1 MEDRIH
7 SLRQIFR
14 IADGHSIELCD
25 ARERVSTQGAR
36 TSVFYKERDSDN
48 QVVAHYRVWTL
59 DASSNDAKQKS
70 PASTFSGSKEDFG
83 NVENDSGISHD
94 LSKSPIKATKARK
107 PSALSIQSG
116 YEKFSPKGE
125 LQDREVRYG
134 ENWLQDRQ
142 LH

>member
-1 MEDRIH
+1 MEDRIQ

-14 IADGHSIELCD
+14 IAQGHSIELCST
-25 ARERVSTQGAR
+25 RERVSNQGSR
-36 TSVFYKERDSDN
+36 TSLFYKERDSDN

-59 DASSNDAKQKS
+59 DASITKTVAKSASNKNLPDA
-70 PASTFSGSKEDFG
+70 
-83 NVENDSGISHD
+83 GISHN
-94 LSKSPIKATKARK
+94 LSNNTDKAAR
-107 PSALSIQSG
+107 SHSRNVQSG

-134 ENWLQDRQ
+134 ENWLQERQ